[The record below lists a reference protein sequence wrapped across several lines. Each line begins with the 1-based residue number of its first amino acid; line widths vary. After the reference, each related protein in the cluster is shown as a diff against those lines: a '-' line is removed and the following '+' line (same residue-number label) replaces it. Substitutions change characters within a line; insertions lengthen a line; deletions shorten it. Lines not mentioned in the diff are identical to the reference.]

1 MEKYFRAF
9 PILTAV
15 SEQTKAMAHMDVDD
29 TSHNEGCDSQATK
42 TVEGVKKITDVI
54 NSQMLNPFHL

>member
-1 MEKYFRAF
+1 
-9 PILTAV
+9 
-15 SEQTKAMAHMDVDD
+15 MAHMDVDD